1 MQPSSRRPS
10 KAITNSAS
18 AGDRARHVTSKRL
31 GRSVQEDENLVLD
44 SITNLL
50 KMSRQKNSQKRDRA
64 EFAVER
70 NVAAHR
76 RLPGGRTNS
85 I

>member
-1 MQPSSRRPS
+1 
-10 KAITNSAS
+10 
-18 AGDRARHVTSKRL
+18 
-31 GRSVQEDENLVLD
+31 VQEDENLVLD